1 MTIYDDMQSV
11 ASDLFAEFGQGI
23 IQYVRITP
31 GNGPADNPGPSVETP
46 FTLDATARGVKFKY
60 VQNGLALAT
69 DEQITAAA
77 HPALIADFAAETV
90 MRGFVTI
97 DGNRRKIIQSIAKP
111 SAGTPAAF
119 VLIVRK

>member
-1 MTIYDDMQSV
+1 MTLYDDMQGI
-11 ASDLFAEFGQGI
+11 ASDLFTEFKQGV
-23 IQYVRITP
+23 IQYVRVTP
-31 GNGPADNPGPSVETP
+31 GNGPADNPGPANETP

-77 HPALIADFAAETV
+77 HSALVADYASGTV
-90 MRGFVTI
+90 MKGFVTV
-97 DGNRRKIIQSIAKP
+97 DGNRRKIVQAMQKP
-111 SAGTPAAF
+111 SAGTPVAF

>member
-1 MTIYDDMQSV
+1 MSLYDDAQAV
-11 ASDLFAEFGQGI
+11 ASDVLAEFKQGTI
-23 IQYVRITP
+23 TYIRVTP
-31 GNGPADNPGPSVETP
+31 GNGPVHNPGPAVETS

-69 DEQITAAA
+69 DEQITSAV

-90 MRGFVTI
+90 TRGFVTI
-97 DGNRRKIIQSIAKP
+97 DGKRRKIVQAIQKP
-111 SAGTPAAF
+111 SAGTPAVF